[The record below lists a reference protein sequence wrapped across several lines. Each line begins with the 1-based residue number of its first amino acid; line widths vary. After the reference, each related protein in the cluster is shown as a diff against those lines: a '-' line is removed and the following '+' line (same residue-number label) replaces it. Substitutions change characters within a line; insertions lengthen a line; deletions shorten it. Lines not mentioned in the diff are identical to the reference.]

1 MHHASWPHNWSTK
14 PEVVGMTVL
23 VSWSLNV
30 CLITCR
36 TKFQLPVPIHF
47 RSDEHS
53 IRGRTLQSPQSFP
66 SADIRGIFSM
76 TFRKQ
81 LPEERVMVRGF
92 VPDLHVIEQKKIS
105 FLCHR
110 VTTELPSNGD
120 GAGSP
125 LFICQHHRY
134 SAAATVITRGA
145 CSVNSVPHTS
155 RTVPHRRRLC
165 ASAT

>member
-1 MHHASWPHNWSTK
+1 
-14 PEVVGMTVL
+14 MTVL
-23 VSWSLNV
+23 VSWLTSLNV
-30 CLITCR
+30 LSR
-36 TKFQLPVPIHF
+36 AGQNSNVPVPIHF

-120 GAGSP
+120 GRA
-125 LFICQHHRY
+125 R
-134 SAAATVITRGA
+134 
-145 CSVNSVPHTS
+145 TS
-155 RTVPHRRRLC
+155 SFVGTTGIPPRQR
-165 ASAT
+165 